1 MTDAQESLCCPQCGS
16 QKLYK
21 DGIRYTLNGQSQR
34 WLCRDCNY
42 RFTEPNHNR
51 SESLQ
56 RLSTIHTQSLKSDI
70 AILSNRQVCDC
81 LTEASKN
88 LTEVEDPAKTGL
100 AGATEQTA
108 DAKSK
113 IIEFAWWMKK
123 QGYAEGTILGRTK
136 LLKILFKR
144 GANLFDP
151 ETVKDIIAKQNWS
164 EGRKENAVDA
174 YTLFLR
180 IYGGKWNPPIYK
192 RIRKLPFIPTE
203 QEIDALIASCGPKT
217 ATFLQL
223 LKETAIRAGE
233 AWSLKW
239 TDLDIEN
246 RTVRITPE
254 KGSEPRIFK
263 ISTKLITMLT
273 NLPKKSLC
281 IFGGYPLRGFRRG
294 YTRQRKRAA
303 NKLDNPRLNQI
314 TFHTFR
320 HWKATMEY
328 HRTKDILHIM
338 KLLGHKNIKNTLVY
352 TQLIEFK
359 DDEYVCKVA
368 KSVEEA
374 SPLIEAGFEYVC
386 DFDGA
391 KLFRKR
397 K

>member
-1 MTDAQESLCCPQCGS
+1 MTEMPKSLHCPQCGS
-16 QKLYK
+16 NKLFK
-21 DGIRYTLNGQSQR
+21 DGLRYLTDGSTTQR
-34 WLCRDCNY
+34 WLCRNCFY
-42 RFTEPNHNR
+42 RF
-51 SESLQ
+51 SEQKALQ
-56 RLSTIHTQSLKSDI
+56 KNLRGSINTAS
-70 AILSNRQVCDC
+70 AIPSKRQVCDC

-88 LTEVEDPAKTGL
+88 LTIMENPAKSGL
-100 AGATEQTA
+100 AGATEHTTDTKA
-108 DAKSK
+108 K

-136 LLKILFKR
+136 LLTILAKR

-151 ETVKDIIAKQNWS
+151 EKVKDVIAKQNWS
-164 EGRKENAVDA
+164 EGRKENAVDS
-174 YTLFLR
+174 YTLFLK
-180 IYGGKWNPPIYK
+180 INGGKWEPPIYK
-192 RIRKLPFIPTE
+192 RTRKLPFIPTE
-203 QEIDALIASCGPKT
+203 QEIDALIASCGSKT

-239 TDLDIEN
+239 TDLDLEN

-254 KGSEPRIFK
+254 KGSEPRLFK

-273 NLPKKSLC
+273 SMPKKNIF
-281 IFGGYPLRGFRRG
+281 IFGEYPLRGFRRG
-294 YTRQRKRAA
+294 YTRQRARAA
-303 NKLDNPRLNQI
+303 NKLGNPRLHQI

-328 HRTKDILHIM
+328 HKTKDILHVM
-338 KLLGHKNIKNTLVY
+338 RMLGHKNIKNTLVY

-359 DDEYVCKVA
+359 DDEYTCKVA

-374 SPLIEAGFEYVC
+374 SSLIEAGFEYVC
-386 DFDGA
+386 DFDGN